1 MKLAL
6 KILVIV
12 VTVWA
17 ALAHAAI
24 GEGGQLAPEPTVA
37 TGWVVFF
44 LFLFV
49 GVCVWIGYAI
59 WRADK
64 KKHE

>member
-12 VTVWA
+12 VTVWT

-37 TGWVVFF
+37 MGWVVFF

-64 KKHE
+64 RK